1 VLTCAATHRLPFNHL
16 MLSRLLKGAGIV
28 VGIGIVGAAL
38 LYLAGMRIV
47 LYGGGTPHFE
57 FVSTADS
64 QAAEVARHREAQRAA
79 PSVPAAVTPLSSPG
93 TAAPS
98 RGHSIG
104 ADGAPAST
112 SRIAGKLDDPRPAG
126 SAYWTGFRGPHRN
139 GTYDQQPIQTAWP
152 SGGPRLLWKQPIGG
166 GYASFA
172 IARGRAFTIEQRGA
186 REVVS
191 AYDVQTGRELWT
203 NEWTATFR
211 ESMGGDGPR
220 ATPAWADGRVFALG
234 GTGELRSLDEATGR
248 VLWRTNILED
258 AGAPNLQWGMAASPL
273 IVDDTV
279 VVLPG
284 GSGGRSVVA
293 YSRAEGKRAWSALDD
308 QPSYSSPMLTE
319 INGVRQIVVFS
330 AARVVGLTPV
340 TGEVLWEYPW
350 KTDYDVNASQPVIVS
365 GNRVLLSSGY
375 GHGAVML
382 EVTRADPTWSVR
394 EVWRNIRMKNQFS
407 TSLLH
412 EGYIYGLDESILACL
427 DAATGDVKWKGGRY
441 GYGQVVLASGHLIV
455 LTESGELVLVR
466 ATAEGHQELVRV
478 PAIDGKTWN
487 HPAISDGYLLIRNS
501 TEMAAFD
508 LR

>member
-1 VLTCAATHRLPFNHL
+1 MPK
-16 MLSRLLKGAGIV
+16 RLLKGAGIV
-28 VGIGIVGAAL
+28 VVFGTVAAAL
-38 LYLAGMRIV
+38 LYFAGMRIV
-47 LYGGGTPHFE
+47 LYGGGTPHLE
-57 FVSTADS
+57 FVPTADR
-64 QAAEVARHREAQRAA
+64 QAAEVARHRDAQRAA
-79 PSVPAAVTPLSSPG
+79 PPVAAPVTVPSAAGPAMSPSGDGGRTALTP
-93 TAAPS
+93 AAPS
-98 RGHSIG
+98 TMSSK
-104 ADGAPAST
+104 AA
-112 SRIAGKLDDPRPAG
+112 DPRLTG
-126 SAYWTGFRGPHRN
+126 STYWTGFRGPQRN

-152 SGGPRLLWKQPIGG
+152 AGGPKLLWKQPIGG

-172 IARGRAFTIEQRGA
+172 IARGRAFTIEQRGSQ
-186 REVVS
+186 EVAS
-191 AYDVQTGRELWT
+191 AYDVQTGRELWAT
-203 NEWTATFR
+203 GWTATFR

-258 AGAPNLQWGMAASPL
+258 SGAPNLQWGMAASPL
-273 IVDDTV
+273 IVDETV

-293 YSRAEGKRAWSALDD
+293 YSRSDGKRVWSALDD
-308 QPSYSSPMLTE
+308 LQSYSSPMLTE
-319 INGVRQIVVFS
+319 IAGLRQLVVFS

-340 TGEVLWEYPW
+340 GGEVLWEYPW
-350 KTDYDVNASQPVIVS
+350 KTDYDVNASQPVIAP
-365 GNRVLLSSGY
+365 GNRVFLSSGY

-382 EVTRADPTWSVR
+382 EVTRADPKWSVR

-412 EGYIYGLDESILACL
+412 DGYIYGLDESILACL

-466 ATAEGHQELVRV
+466 ATPDSHQELLRV

-487 HPAISDGYLLIRNS
+487 HPAISDGYLVIRNG

>member
-1 VLTCAATHRLPFNHL
+1 
-16 MLSRLLKGAGIV
+16 MLSRFLKGAGIV
-28 VGIGIVGAAL
+28 VGIGIVAAAL

-47 LYGGGTPHFE
+47 LYGGGTPHLQ
-57 FVSTADS
+57 FVSSADS

-79 PSVPAAVTPLSSPG
+79 PSVPAAVTPPSSPG
-93 TAAPS
+93 TAAPPARDS
-98 RGHSIG
+98 VGV
-104 ADGAPAST
+104 DVAPAST
-112 SRIAGKLDDPRPAG
+112 SRISDKVVDPRPAG

-152 SGGPRLLWKQPIGG
+152 TGGPKLLWKQPIGG

-203 NEWTATFR
+203 TEWTATFR

-248 VLWRTNILED
+248 VFWRTNILED

-293 YSRAEGKRAWSALDD
+293 YSRVDGKRVWSALDD
-308 QPSYSSPMLTE
+308 QQSYSSPMLAE
-319 INGVRQIVVFS
+319 INGVRQILVFS

-365 GNRVLLSSGY
+365 GTHVFLSSGY

-382 EVTRADPTWSVR
+382 EVTRADPKWSVR

-412 EGYIYGLDESILACL
+412 DGYLYGLDESILACL

-441 GYGQVVLASGHLIV
+441 GYGQVVLLASGHLIV

-466 ATAEGHQELVRV
+466 ATPQGHQELVRV

-487 HPAISDGYLLIRNS
+487 HPAISDGYLLVRNG